1 MKNRK
6 QIIVSAALVLTALV
20 VVIAYALT
28 SGETKQEKQA
38 GHDHAAM
45 QKGASDN
52 MASVSLSAENARRI
66 GVTYAVAE
74 MGPMTSTVRTV
85 AGVTYDETR
94 VVNVN
99 PKIEGWVEEL
109 YVDFTGAPIQRGAPL
124 MAVYSPMLVSAQEEL
139 ILART
144 LFDGAQ
150 SAESKENARNL
161 LEAARRRL
169 SYWDVSAQD
178 IARIENTRKPQK
190 TVTLRSPASGVVVE
204 KNVFRGARI
213 MPGMDLYKLADLS
226 TVWVEGEVFEKD
238 LALIKIGSPARLTF
252 DAYPGEVF
260 VGRVAYVYP
269 SVAQQ
274 TRTGRVRFELPN
286 PGTKLKPGM
295 YANVDFVV
303 PVHRSGLH
311 IPRTAVLSSGT
322 RSIVFVRHDDGTL
335 MPHEVTIGVASGDH
349 IEILGG
355 LEPGQTVVASASFL
369 VDAEAN
375 LGAAMKGMSVPA
387 APATSATPA
396 PAPQQHQH

>member
-6 QIIVSAALVLTALV
+6 QIIVSAALVLTAV
-20 VVIAYALT
+20 AVVIAYALT
-28 SGETKQEKQA
+28 SGETTKAEQG

-45 QKGASDN
+45 QQAAGDD

-74 MGPMTSTVRTV
+74 TGPMTSTVRTV

-144 LFDGAQ
+144 LFDGAH

-161 LEAARRRL
+161 LDAARRRL

-190 TVTLRSPASGVVVE
+190 TITLRSPASGVVVE

-213 MPGMDLYKLADLS
+213 MPGMDLYKIADLS

-238 LALIKIGSPARLTF
+238 LGLIKVGAPARLTF

-274 TRTGRVRFELPN
+274 TRTGRVRFELRN

-303 PVHRSGLH
+303 PVHRAGLH

-322 RSIVFVRHDDGTL
+322 RAIVFVRHDDGTL
-335 MPHEVTIGVASGDH
+335 MPHEVTVGVASGDH
-349 IEILGG
+349 IEILAG
-355 LEPGQTVVASASFL
+355 LEAGQVVVASASFL

-387 APATSATPA
+387 APASNATPA
-396 PAPQQHQH
+396 PSPQPHQH